1 MKMDYEETLKEFLKN
16 SHSRLRKINSDNT
29 LTDEQKNKEAEKI
42 LDAFMEKIDFDSIE
56 DK

>member
-56 DK
+56 DR